1 MLCQPLLGSL
11 LGFLGGLVSQV
22 VHTGSVVVLLLQVL
36 HLLAHQQQAD
46 HVQDDDNS
54 HEAVGDHVHGGHVG
68 ERAGDADEQGIH
80 KHPDLGE
87 LTAEKD
93 LSLDLAEE
101 AGGND
106 RGEHEHEH
114 FVVDLEDDNGNV
126 ISCPIVDAFEFE
138 ENEYVLAQNPEDE
151 SVYLFRSTEEGEL
164 IVPEEAEF
172 DKVTEYYTNVLA
184 ED

>member
-1 MLCQPLLGSL
+1 MKKDLEDIRNGA
-11 LGFLGGLVSQV
+11 GDVRAFRHIDG
-22 VHTGSVVVLLLQVL
+22 HINSVEDYSK
-36 HLLAHQQQAD
+36 HPEGCTCGHCGKD
-46 HVQDDDNS
+46 H
-54 HEAVGDHVHGGHVG
+54 DHKTMGHVPKHTH
-68 ERAGDADEQGIH
+68 GDACGYGHDHDHDSHGC
-80 KHPDLGE
+80 GE
-87 LTAEKD
+87 NC
-93 LSLDLAEE
+93 
-101 AGGND
+101 GC
-106 RGEHEHEH
+106 GEHEHEH

-126 ISCPIVDAFEFE
+126 LSCPIVDAFEFE

>member
-1 MLCQPLLGSL
+1 MEEELNKCGE
-11 LGFLGGLVSQV
+11 GCGCG
-22 VHTGSVVVLLLQVL
+22 H
-36 HLLAHQQQAD
+36 D
-46 HVQDDDNS
+46 HDHDS
-54 HEAVGDHVHGGHVG
+54 HGCG
-68 ERAGDADEQGIH
+68 ENCGC
-80 KHPDLGE
+80 
-87 LTAEKD
+87 
-93 LSLDLAEE
+93 
-101 AGGND
+101 
-106 RGEHEHEH
+106 GEHEHEH

-126 ISCPIVDAFEFE
+126 LSCPIVDAFEFE